1 MLEKELKSAFEE
13 GERVESEEIKEE
25 MTSGDAAWTLIW
37 LTAEVRFVALVGG
50 GKDRLR
56 ACFSL
61 KLGCAPLLEGCSSMA
76 MRTIIMW

>member
-1 MLEKELKSAFEE
+1 MLEKELKSAAGG
-13 GERVESEEIKEE
+13 GERVEREEIKEE

-37 LTAEVRFVALVGG
+37 LTAEVRRVALVDG

-61 KLGCAPLLEGCSSMA
+61 KLGCASLLEDCCSMA
-76 MRTIIMW
+76 MRTIIM